1 MAALVSLNHE
11 LIVPDVHAAL
21 ARQAYDGCAMS
32 GTPTVPGERMP
43 PLYFAGRDEELK
55 KCDDDLRALC
65 TSGESNGLQL
75 TIGVP
80 GSGKTRLA
88 DEFAKRVHGQV
99 VEGRTVSTLMISP
112 EELGDPLSL
121 FKTMGRAIG
130 AEQQVAEIAQVDDRV
145 SNVSCGVLG
154 TSVAVAKD
162 VGRHTSAFAG
172 LLRESTEKGL
182 WKNKTLVL
190 LIDELQSIEDDAMPT
205 LRVLHQGLTR
215 CPILLMGFGLQHT
228 AARLASIP
236 GGRGISRVAAPTVL
250 HSLNRNDAVTAFKE
264 TLARLGHNE
273 VPSESLDAL
282 ADASHGFPQHIN
294 GYLEGAHGALARHLH
309 LRREALEEALQ
320 HGARR
325 RIAYYNQRLSAAH
338 SRKPM
343 IALVAAMERAQ
354 RTRLEY
360 HDAQNVL
367 IEAGFAPTE
376 LDAAIAHGSLT
387 CDDEDNVSFGIP
399 SFHTYMK
406 HLLDRERAE
415 SG

>member
-1 MAALVSLNHE
+1 M
-11 LIVPDVHAAL
+11 IVAV
-21 ARQAYDGCAMS
+21 S
-32 GTPTVPGERMP
+32 GTPTVVPGERMP
-43 PLYFAGRDEELK
+43 PLYFAGRDEELR
-55 KCDDDLRALC
+55 KCGDDLRMLC
-65 TSGESNGLQL
+65 ATGESNGLQL

-88 DEFAKRVHGQV
+88 EEFAKRVSGQA

-121 FKTMGRAIG
+121 FKAMGRAID
-130 AEQQVAEIAQVDDRV
+130 AEQKATEIAQLDDRV
-145 SNVSCGVLG
+145 SNVGGGVLG
-154 TSVAVAKD
+154 ASVAVARD

-172 LLRESTEKGL
+172 LLRESTEKGM

-190 LIDELQSIEDDAMPT
+190 LVDELQSIDDEAMPT

-215 CPILLMGFGLQHT
+215 CPILLLGFGLQHT
-228 AARLASIP
+228 AARLARGS
-236 GGRGISRVAAPTVL
+236 GGRGISRIAEPAIL
-250 HSLNRNDAVTAFKE
+250 HALSRDDAVVAFKE

-294 GYLEGAHGALARHLH
+294 GYLAGAHEALARHGRLAG
-309 LRREALEEALQ
+309 EALEEALQ
-320 HGARR
+320 HGGKR
-325 RIAYYNQRLSAAH
+325 RIAYYNKRLSAAH

-343 IALVAAMERAQ
+343 TALAAAMERAQ

-360 HDAQNVL
+360 HDAKAFL
-367 IEAGFAPTE
+367 IEAGFGAAE

-399 SFHTYMK
+399 SFHSYMK
-406 HLLDRERAE
+406 HLLDLAR
-415 SG
+415 